1 MPPSNIT
8 TFLDA
13 LLLPEG
19 FRRKEQVYIREEAG
33 VQHSIGIRKSRSGG
47 NAVYFSVSPGPN
59 ETLGPYQLSPVAPLK
74 NTYWWPTQLA
84 AADRSTLEQQIKSIA
99 LPFFSAR
106 PGAFFESRAESHVH
120 SQLAR
125 LVEADPPF
133 ARVGDAYWRMRGE
146 VIDVVDVEFL
156 AENRFVFIYVSVWH
170 TGLSPGEPFLGP
182 DDVTRVASRTVGSRA
197 VDTEPNATIFFLG
210 PSYPG
215 TTRIEDAA
223 VADVAIKFFEG
234 VQWVR
239 DVFEQIRP
247 EYRHHFEERAKSL
260 LAE

>member
-1 MPPSNIT
+1 MPPSNIA

-13 LLLPEG
+13 LLLPDG
-19 FRRKEQVYIREEAG
+19 FRRKEQVYTREEAG
-33 VQHSIGIRKSRSGG
+33 VLQEIGIRKSRTGG
-47 NAVYFSVSPGPN
+47 NAVYFSASLGPN